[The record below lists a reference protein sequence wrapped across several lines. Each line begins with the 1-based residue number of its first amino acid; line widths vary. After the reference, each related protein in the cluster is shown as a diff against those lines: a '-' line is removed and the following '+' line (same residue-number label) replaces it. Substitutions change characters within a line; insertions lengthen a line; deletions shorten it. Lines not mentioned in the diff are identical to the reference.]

1 MSGAGGGGTGGDGAG
16 GRGRGAGDRS
26 GRPHRGARRSAGA
39 TSGPAQRPASVSRAR
54 VVAFEVLEAV
64 RESEAYANLLMPAR
78 IERARLDEAD
88 AALATEL
95 GYGTLRM
102 QGFYDA
108 VIALAAGRPVDRID
122 PPVLDVLRLGVHQL
136 LATRVPTHA
145 AVNESVALVRRV
157 APGATGF
164 VNAVLRNVSRRERD
178 DWSALV
184 AEEATTDDAR
194 LAAVHSH
201 PEWIVRALRSALER
215 EGRGD
220 ELVPLLEADN
230 ASPRINLVAL
240 PGIEASGEADAAA
253 AAPIDRVALG
263 EPDRYSPIGFTAARP
278 LDLVAAH
285 AGRIRVQ
292 DEGSQLAALA
302 LSRAEPV
309 RAGERWLDLCAGPGG
324 KTAVLAAEALAGGAV
339 LVANEM
345 VPARAELVRRA
356 VAGVPLDVPVE
367 VGDGRELDPARL
379 GADGGFDRIL
389 LDAPCTGLGAL
400 RRRPEARW
408 RKAPSDVAE
417 LTALQGE
424 LADAAFRALAPGGI
438 LAYVTCS
445 PHTAETHGTLRAAL
459 ARWGDDAEQLDTAA
473 VVQGLSGH
481 PLDLAG
487 EPTTVQLWPHRHGTD
502 AMFIA
507 LVRRRA

>member
-1 MSGAGGGGTGGDGAG
+1 MSGQGGQGGQGSRNARGGGAAHG
-16 GRGRGAGDRS
+16 GRRGGGRS
-26 GRPHRGARRSAGA
+26 GGGA
-39 TSGPAQRPASVSRAR
+39 TSRPAPVSRAR
-54 VVAFEVLEAV
+54 IVAYEVLEAV
-64 RESEAYANLLMPAR
+64 RESEAYANLLMPTR
-78 IERARLDEAD
+78 IDRARLDEAD

-102 QGFYDA
+102 RGFYDA
-108 VIALAAGRPVDRID
+108 VIELAAGRPADRID

-145 AVNESVALVRRV
+145 AVNESVALTRRV

-164 VNAVLRNVSRRERD
+164 VNAVLRAVSRREADEWR
-178 DWSALV
+178 ALV
-184 AEEATTDDAR
+184 AEEAGSEDAR

-220 ELVPLLEADN
+220 ELVDLLEADN

-240 PGIEASGEADAAA
+240 PGAGAGGEADAAA
-253 AAPIDRVALG
+253 SAPVELDELG
-263 EPDRYSPIGFTAARP
+263 EPDRYSPIGFTAPRP
-278 LDLVAAH
+278 LDLVARGE
-285 AGRIRVQ
+285 GRVRVQ

-302 LSRAEPV
+302 LSRAAPV

-324 KTAVLAAEALAGGAV
+324 KTAVLAAEALAGGATV
-339 LVANEM
+339 VANEM

-367 VGDGRELDPARL
+367 VGDGRELDVDRL
-379 GADGGFDRIL
+379 GAPGGFDRIL

-408 RKAPSDVAE
+408 RKAPADVAE

-424 LADAAFRALAPGGI
+424 LADAAFRALAPGGV

-445 PHTAETHGTLRAAL
+445 PHTAETHGTLGRAL
-459 ARWGDDAEQLDTAA
+459 TRWGGAAEQLDTAE
-473 VVQGLSGH
+473 VVQGLARH

-487 EPTTVQLWPHRHGTD
+487 EPATVQLWPHRHGTD